1 VAIHFAA
8 NGQSKLTQV
17 LCLRQEWSLIMI
29 NSKQRAYLRG
39 MANGIETIGQIG
51 KSGINENL
59 IKQIEEALTAR
70 ELIKL
75 RVLETSP
82 ASAREA
88 AQQLAD
94 CTATDIVQVIGAR
107 IVLFKQNEKKPVIN
121 IKKI

>member
-1 VAIHFAA
+1 
-8 NGQSKLTQV
+8 
-17 LCLRQEWSLIMI
+17 MI
-29 NSKQRAYLRG
+29 NSKQRAFLRG
-39 MANGIETIGQIG
+39 MANGIETIQQIG

-59 IKQIEEALTAR
+59 IRQVEEALTAR

-75 RVLETSP
+75 RVLETCP

-94 CTATDIVQVIGAR
+94 CAAADIVQVIGAR
-107 IVLFKQNEKKPVIN
+107 IVLFKQNEKKPVID